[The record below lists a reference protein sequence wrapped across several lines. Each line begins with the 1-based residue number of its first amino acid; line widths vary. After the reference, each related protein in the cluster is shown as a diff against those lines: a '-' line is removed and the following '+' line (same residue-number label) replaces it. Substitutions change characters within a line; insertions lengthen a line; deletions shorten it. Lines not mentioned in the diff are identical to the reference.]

1 MKKITGLFIIFL
13 LAGSMGLYAQDAKA
27 LQETARNF
35 SKEGDFSN
43 AVLVLNKAHDLEP
56 NNLSVSKD
64 LALVYYQKQDYPKM
78 QATIK
83 PLLERPDADVEVFQL
98 GGMLYKA
105 LADGKES
112 ERVYKKALKIFPDSG
127 PLLSDYGELLWAKQ
141 DYSAIKLWEHGI
153 QADPTCTGNYYNAAR
168 YYYFTRDKAWSL
180 IYGEMFVNMES
191 YSRRTVEIKGLLVEG
206 YKKLYTDADIMKNQD
221 AKNEFVVALL
231 TALNKQ
237 AEIAKK
243 GITAETL
250 TMIRTRFILDWFE
263 KNAAKFPFKLF
274 DYQRQLLKEGSFNA
288 YNQWLFGSVQNAAA
302 FEAWTNT
309 HSSEYKQFT
318 AAQSNRM
325 FKSGAGQYYQTT
337 SK

>member
-1 MKKITGLFIIFL
+1 MKKIAGVLICLQLASSL
-13 LAGSMGLYAQDAKA
+13 LAQDVKT

-35 SKEGDFSN
+35 SKDADYSN

-64 LALVYYQKQDYPKM
+64 LALAYYQKADYPKM
-78 QATIK
+78 QSVIK
-83 PLLERPDADVEVFQL
+83 PLLDKPDADVEVYQL

-105 LADGKES
+105 LADSKEC
-112 ERVYKKALKIFPDSG
+112 ERVYKKGLKAFPDSG
-127 PLLSDYGELLWAKQ
+127 PLLSDYGELLWSKQ
-141 DYSAIKLWEHGI
+141 DFSAIKQWEHGI
-153 QADPTCTGNYYNAAR
+153 QADPSFTGNYYNAAR
-168 YYYFTRDKAWSL
+168 YYYFTRDKAWGL

-191 YSRRTVEIKGLLVEG
+191 FSRRTVEIKELLVEG
-206 YKKLYTDADIMKNQD
+206 YKKLYTDADILKNQD
-221 AKNEFVVALL
+221 TKNEFVVAFLN
-231 TALNKQ
+231 AMNKQ
-237 AEIAKK
+237 AELARK

-263 KNAAKFPFKLF
+263 KDAARFPFRLF

-302 FEAWTNT
+302 FEAWTST
-309 HSSEYKQFT
+309 HSTEYKQFT
-318 AAQSNRM
+318 TAQSSRM
-325 FKSGAGQYYQTT
+325 FKTVAGQYYQTG